1 MFVYQIDIVLFKME
15 NLSPQLSYKCQ
26 LVSNKS
32 VSIQTAAFLAE
43 DNYVPDRTV
52 LYTVIYNAL
61 STQNKYT

>member
-1 MFVYQIDIVLFKME
+1 ME

-43 DNYVPDRTV
+43 DNYVPDRMV
-52 LYTVIYNAL
+52 FYTVIYNAL